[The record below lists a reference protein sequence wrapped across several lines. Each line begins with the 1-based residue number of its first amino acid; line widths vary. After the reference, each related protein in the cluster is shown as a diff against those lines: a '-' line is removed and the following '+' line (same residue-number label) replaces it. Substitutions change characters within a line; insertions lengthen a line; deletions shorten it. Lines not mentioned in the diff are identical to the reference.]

1 MWLPIVWNRLDH
13 VARCAHTAGYTHWP
27 AQKARTQL
35 KHTFPVGCQ
44 VGATAKQQNL
54 PEGTWGPKLQQKSLK
69 ISKPP
74 PFFFLV
80 FFPQRGLRAEEGV
93 IGDSGRRGSGAKP
106 IAQSRAQSTERWEE
120 ASGPIPIE
128 QVETQHTRGWR
139 LWAIG
144 LVSYKAEKGKEMGQ
158 DGWLAITETT
168 GSRKH
173 SSRGSWLNSLCV
185 GGGRL
190 LSREAQASGTAFMKV
205 SQQPISGHVE
215 SLGSGPSSS
224 TCWLCPRG
232 KVQMPHLWSEKFR
245 LIGLLHS
252 WDIMR

>member
-1 MWLPIVWNRLDH
+1 MWNRLDH
-13 VARCAHTAGYTHWP
+13 VARYAHTAGYTHWP

-35 KHTFPVGCQ
+35 KHTSPVGCQ

-54 PEGTWGPKLQQKSLK
+54 PEGTWGTKVQQKSLK
-69 ISKPP
+69 ISKHPP
-74 PFFFLV
+74 PFFFSWF

-120 ASGPIPIE
+120 ASSPIPIE
-128 QVETQHTRGWR
+128 QVETQHTQGVEGCRY
-139 LWAIG
+139 IG

-168 GSRKH
+168 GSREH
-173 SSRGSWLNSLCV
+173 RSRGSWLNSLCV

-190 LSREAQASGTAFMKV
+190 LSREAQASRTAFMKV
-205 SQQPISGHVE
+205 SQQPLSGHVE
-215 SLGSGPSSS
+215 SLGSGSSS
-224 TCWLCPRG
+224 TTCWLCPRG
-232 KVQMPHLWSEKFR
+232 KVQMPHLWSEKVR

-252 WDIMR
+252 WDVMR